1 MDKKKCP
8 KCGKRYIGVSIYSKE
23 KSRMYIHKK
32 ELIRIGRLPAYYRIT
47 ESCHVKNNREG

>member
-8 KCGKRYIGVSIYSKE
+8 KCGKGYIKVSIYSKE
-23 KSRMYIHKK
+23 KSRLYIHKK
-32 ELIRIGRLPAYYRIT
+32 ELIKIGILPAYYRIT